1 MTHNNRSLPDVD
13 RLMSTL
19 QQLDKHP
26 VPQARTLFDR
36 ANEISIGRAPGRLDV
51 MGGIADYSGSLVLQL
66 PVQEAT
72 LAALQK
78 RADCLLTI
86 VSLGTD
92 RSGENGIVQMSL
104 DDFVAETGPVDYATV
119 RERFRH
125 DSAKS
130 WVAYIAGAFLVLMRE
145 RNIQFDQGANI
156 LIQSDVPEGKGVS
169 SSAAVEVATM
179 SAIADAYNI
188 DIAPREMALLC
199 QMVENLVVGAPCG
212 VMDQMTSVCGEANQ
226 LLALLCQPAEILE
239 PVTIPPELAV
249 WGVDSGIRHAVSGAD
264 YGSVRIG
271 AFMGYRMLL
280 EMADV
285 ARADVPSAEISDTR
299 WGGYLANC
307 TPSEFLH
314 EFGARLPETMTG
326 STFLKRYDGT
336 TDTVTQIE
344 PERIYAVRQP
354 TSHPIHEH
362 FRVKAFARLLEGD
375 AMANAELLGECMY
388 QSHASYSACGL
399 GSDGT
404 DQLVQLARAAGPTA
418 GIFGAKITGGGSGG
432 TVAILARSDAT
443 EAVHAIAEQY
453 EERTGLSPHIFQNSS
468 DGAAQFG
475 VRRYTN

>member
-1 MTHNNRSLPDVD
+1 MG
-13 RLMSTL
+13 
-19 QQLDKHP
+19 
-26 VPQARTLFDR
+26 
-36 ANEISIGRAPGRLDV
+36 EISIGRAPGRLDV

-72 LAALQK
+72 FAALQR
-78 RADCLLTI
+78 RAERFLNI
-86 VSLGTD
+86 ISLGTD
-92 RSGENGIVQMSL
+92 RNEENGIVQMSL
-104 DDFVAETGPVDYATV
+104 DDFVFETGSVDYSSAC
-119 RERFRH
+119 ERYRR

-130 WVAYIAGAFLVLMRE
+130 WVAYVAGAFLVLMRE
-145 RNIQFDQGANI
+145 RNIHFEHGANI

-188 DIAPREMALLC
+188 GIAPREMALLC

-212 VMDQMTSVCGEANQ
+212 VMDQMTAVCGEANQ

-239 PVTIPPELAV
+239 PATIPSELAV

-264 YGSVRIG
+264 YGSVRVG

-285 ARADVPSAEISDTR
+285 ARADVPAAEITDTR

-326 STFLKRYDGT
+326 STFLQRYDGT

-344 PERIYAVRQP
+344 PERIYSVRQP

-362 FRVKAFARLLEGD
+362 FRVKTFARLLEGD
-375 AMANAELLGECMY
+375 IIANAELLGECMY

-404 DQLVQLARAAGPTA
+404 DQLVQLARAVGPTS

-432 TVAILARSDAT
+432 TVAILGRRDAT
-443 EAVHAIAEQY
+443 DVVHSIAEQY
-453 EERTGLSPHIFQNSS
+453 EELTGHSPHIFQNSS
-468 DGAAQFG
+468 DGADRFG
-475 VRRYTN
+475 VMHHKVNN